1 MPPRRSDVRPPPK
14 AGNPGAPAP
23 KAVEPKGPPATKPK
37 VGPPPAPVPKQPT
50 IAAGTSRL
58 AGVQAIVQGQ
68 SAQEFVFGAQVEL
81 INYNHH
87 WTIADLCCSIS
98 AEIAA
103 APAKLTQLANHPLF
117 FVSQT
122 ALCVDT
128 RSKDMRSK
136 DLAAGNVPD
145 DPQYPGVSA
154 ARVAYAVAGPRVWS
168 TVCVWAD
175 WISSNKFD
183 NHRVYRLWA
192 CVYLLWCYR
201 YLNTTAIRRS
211 ASGTYPS
218 YSDSG
223 VRLLVLQYFDP
234 LVLEFLADLLT
245 DPNAQPPPNWNTARA
260 CSWHSFW
267 RRLFCSKS
275 RSCQDLWHL
284 CCSHLPILAECYSGQ
299 GHGFSD

>member
-58 AGVQAIVQGQ
+58 AGVQAIAQGQ

-122 ALCVDT
+122 ALCVD
-128 RSKDMRSK
+128 MRSK

-154 ARVAYAVAGPRVWS
+154 ARVAYAVAQAQGFDQLSVFGPTASAQTSLIITGS
-168 TVCVWAD
+168 TDYGPVCTCFGA
-175 WISSNKFD
+175 
-183 NHRVYRLWA
+183 
-192 CVYLLWCYR
+192 
-201 YLNTTAIRRS
+201 
-211 ASGTYPS
+211 
-218 YSDSG
+218 
-223 VRLLVLQYFDP
+223 
-234 LVLEFLADLLT
+234 T
-245 DPNAQPPPNWNTARA
+245 DT
-260 CSWHSFW
+260 
-267 RRLFCSKS
+267 
-275 RSCQDLWHL
+275 
-284 CCSHLPILAECYSGQ
+284 
-299 GHGFSD
+299 